1 MQCGRDTEFLKSN
14 TMRIANRQFE
24 PRLWAILLYAAVL
37 ACMLW
42 LGNWQLERAALKVS
56 LQQAADVAREAA
68 PVALQSVQDMDS
80 ASASYQRT
88 VVQGAYDTERQ
99 FLWDN
104 RTHKGRAGFEVI
116 SLLRLTDGG
125 TALINRGW
133 VPAGPDRQ
141 TFPDIDF
148 PDSVSGVTVSF
159 EGLLSRPSKGFAS
172 GEAITGGEG
181 WPKLLQFFD
190 YTAIAGASGEPIV
203 PVLVQTQELGAD
215 ASTSTVLTSRPEWYA
230 ANWQPAA
237 SGPAKH
243 YSYAF
248 QWFAMAIA
256 LTGIFLVVNSRRCS
270 PNSNN
275 S

>member
-1 MQCGRDTEFLKSN
+1 
-14 TMRIANRQFE
+14 MRIANWQFQ
-24 PRLWAILLYAAVL
+24 PRLWAILLYVTVL

-56 LQQAADVAREAA
+56 LQQAADAARDAA
-68 PVALQSVQDMDS
+68 AVPLQSVQEMDS
-80 ASASYQRT
+80 AAAGYQRT
-88 VVQGAYDTERQ
+88 VVNGSYDSERQ

-104 RTHKGRAGFEVI
+104 RTHNGRVGFEVI
-116 SLLRLTDGG
+116 SLLQLTDGG

-133 VPAGPDRQ
+133 VASGPDRQ
-141 TFPDIDF
+141 TLPDIDIS
-148 PDSVSGVTVSF
+148 DSVLGETVSF

-172 GEAITGGEG
+172 GKAVTGGDG

-190 YTAIAGASGEPIV
+190 YAAIAEAAGEPIV
-203 PVLVQTQELGAD
+203 PVLVQPQVLAAD
-215 ASTSTVLTSRPEWYA
+215 ASTPTVLTSRPEWYA

-256 LTGIFLVVNSRRCS
+256 LTGIFLVVNTQKCPPDSLKRDFQAG
-270 PNSNN
+270 NE
-275 S
+275 

>member
-1 MQCGRDTEFLKSN
+1 
-14 TMRIANRQFE
+14 MRIANRQFE
-24 PRLWAILLYAAVL
+24 PRLWAIMLYAVVL

-56 LQQAADVAREAA
+56 LQQAADVARNAA
-68 PVALQSVQDMDS
+68 PVPLQSVQDLDS

-88 VVQGAYDTERQ
+88 VVQGAYDLKRQ

-104 RTHKGRAGFEVI
+104 RTNKGRAGFEVI

-141 TFPDIDF
+141 TFPDIAF
-148 PDSVSGVTVSF
+148 PDTVSGVTVSF

-172 GEAITGGEG
+172 GDAITGGDG

-190 YTAIAGASGEPIV
+190 YAAIADATGEPIV

-215 ASTSTVLTSRPEWYA
+215 ASTATMLTSRPEWYS

-256 LTGIFLVVNSRRCS
+256 LTGIFLVVNTRRVPPDS
-270 PNSNN
+270 SQSDFPAANE
-275 S
+275 